1 MRQGWL
7 ALVAAVGLV
16 TGLHAQNTPARPA
29 PATPAPAP
37 TRVAVINIQLAIAST
52 DEGKQAAAELEARFA
67 PRRTE
72 LENLNKQI
80 QDLQERL
87 QNGERTLS
95 DQEKAR
101 LQREGARLSRTLQRK
116 QEELSEDYQD
126 ARDEVVNRIANKM
139 MQVID
144 RYARQNGYGIVLDTS
159 AQTTSVLYAANTVD
173 ITQDIIKLYN
183 QTYPVKQ
190 ASSATP
196 PKPKS

>member
-1 MRQGWL
+1 LRIQWTLGAASLLL
-7 ALVAAVGLV
+7 AAAV
-16 TGLHAQNTPARPA
+16 HAQNAPARPA
-29 PATPAPAP
+29 AAAPAP
-37 TRVAVINIQLAIAST
+37 TRVAVVNIQVAIAST
-52 DEGKQAAAELEARFA
+52 DEGKQAASELEARFA

-80 QDLQERL
+80 QDLQDRL

-144 RYARQNGYGIVLDTS
+144 RYARENGFGIVLDTS
-159 AQTTSVLYAANTVD
+159 AQTTSVLYASNAVD
-173 ITQDIIKLYN
+173 ITQDIVRLYN
-183 QTYPVKQ
+183 QTYPVKTS
-190 ASSATP
+190 SSAAP

>member
-1 MRQGWL
+1 MRIQPSL
-7 ALVAAVGLV
+7 AVAGLLLAAVV
-16 TGLHAQNTPARPA
+16 HAQNAPARPA
-29 PATPAPAP
+29 AASPAP

-52 DEGKQAAAELEARFA
+52 DEGKQAASELEARFA

-80 QDLQERL
+80 QDLQDRL

-101 LQREGARLSRTLQRK
+101 LQREGTRLSRTLQRK

-126 ARDEVVNRIANKM
+126 ARDEVVSRIANKM

-144 RYARQNGYGIVLDTS
+144 RYARENGYGIVLDTS
-159 AQTTSVLYAANTVD
+159 AQTTSVLYASNAVD
-173 ITQDIIKLYN
+173 ITQEIVRLYN
-183 QTYPVKQ
+183 QTFPVKTS
-190 ASSATP
+190 SSATP
-196 PKPKS
+196 PKPRS